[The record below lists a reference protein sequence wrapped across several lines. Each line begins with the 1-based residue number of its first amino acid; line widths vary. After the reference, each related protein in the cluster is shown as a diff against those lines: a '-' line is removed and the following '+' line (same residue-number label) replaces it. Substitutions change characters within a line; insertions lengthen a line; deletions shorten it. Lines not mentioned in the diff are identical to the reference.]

1 LKALILSG
9 ELEIETDGTTTHCG
23 AGEVFHLRQSQPHFE
38 RYGPAGVSRYG
49 IAQKQPDQC
58 RFLFPWSSPFA
69 IIVSADDDPA
79 SGFRRASEPA
89 TEFSMLTTPSET
101 ARHAR
106 AELEAIIA
114 SLRLGELA
122 ALLELGRRLVA
133 QADLRD
139 R

>member
-1 LKALILSG
+1 
-9 ELEIETDGTTTHCG
+9 
-23 AGEVFHLRQSQPHFE
+23 
-38 RYGPAGVSRYG
+38 
-49 IAQKQPDQC
+49 
-58 RFLFPWSSPFA
+58 
-69 IIVSADDDPA
+69 
-79 SGFRRASEPA
+79 
-89 TEFSMLTTPSET
+89 MLTTPSET

-114 SLRLGELA
+114 SLRVGELA